1 MNSPWW
7 PFGINA
13 LMNVWTYWSALYP
26 TFDIWS
32 TLDIFETW
40 TRLPWYDIL
49 AGFCLGWIK
58 KKQVVLYFSTLSD
71 IFSLY
76 VSCVTKY
83 NSKYKE
89 CNLEFVLN
97 PNFGKHVNV
106 ELTYVCSRDG
116 HGVIVWQYVQI
127 PTRKELPVSFGGGVF
142 PDQHIFESRLT
153 TEYNVTRSYSKSNWV
168 WVIWTSLWIFF
179 SHFSEELL
187 KYVFI

>member
-1 MNSPWW
+1 MIQAWILLGDLSASMLWW
-7 PFGINA
+7 TFEPIGAHYIPP
-13 LMNVWTYWSALYP
+13 L
-26 TFDIWS
+26 TFDQRWIYLKHEQGFHDM
-32 TLDIFETW
+32 TF
-40 TRLPWYDIL
+40 L

-89 CNLEFVLN
+89 CNLKFVLN

-116 HGVIVWQYVQI
+116 HGVIVWQYVKI
-127 PTRKELPVSFGGGVF
+127 PTLKELPVSFGGGVF
-142 PDQHIFESRLT
+142 PD
-153 TEYNVTRSYSKSNWV
+153 
-168 WVIWTSLWIFF
+168 
-179 SHFSEELL
+179 
-187 KYVFI
+187 